1 MAEFNV
7 PEVNASGEFVSPLVK
22 SHVQK
27 LALSVSGPGRP
38 DQVATTQG
46 AITGSEPVGTTYTST
61 DGANVGAYVWRK
73 RPGGKWAV
81 TDGDTGWREIT
92 GSVIWMGSNST
103 GRFQLRRVNDIVH
116 ARWVGVTVDKATSG
130 FNTVTVCRWAF
141 SGFEIMDGTGGHPFN
156 SSGVAQ
162 GYSTHGLGEPLN
174 YLGFMRDGAN
184 VYVRAYSP
192 PLDVRRSGYHQWPNF
207 SAWPTTLPGTPA

>member
-61 DGANVGAYVWRK
+61 DGDNVGAYVWRK
-73 RPGGKWAV
+73 RPGGKWEV
-81 TDGDTGWREIT
+81 TDGDTGWRNVRDLLISPWT
-92 GSVIWMGSNST
+92 TADFSLLRIRRTTTAVYLHVQYNGKPVPSGAIFVMPVGFRGKGGGVNAGIASAQIIGQYNNNPIGS
-103 GRFQLRRVNDIVH
+103 
-116 ARWVGVTVDKATSG
+116 GVTSYQNVHNSAH
-130 FNTVTVCRWAF
+130 TVRTNGAN
-141 SGFEIMDGTGGHPFN
+141 E
-156 SSGVAQ
+156 SGV
-162 GYSTHGLGEPLN
+162 
-174 YLGFMRDGAN
+174 
-184 VYVRAYSP
+184 
-192 PLDVRRSGYHQWPNF
+192 
-207 SAWPTTLPGTPA
+207 SALTWAAGDTWPTTLPGTPA

>member
-73 RPGGKWAV
+73 RPGGKWEV
-81 TDGDTGWREIT
+81 TDGDTGWRNISSLMTAYTSGVTQVRRINSTIYWRFGFRGSPDT
-92 GSVIWMGSNST
+92 GSSLPDSDVP
-103 GRFQLRRVNDIVH
+103 
-116 ARWVGVTVDKATSG
+116 G
-130 FNTVTVCRWAF
+130 FKYPA
-141 SGFEIMDGTGGHPFN
+141 
-156 SSGVAQ
+156 AQ
-162 GYSTHGLGEPLN
+162 GVYPEQIVTQWSQ
-174 YLGFMRDGAN
+174 RDRNAAAGTITYKTWQKHLLFGVVSDEA
-184 VYVRAYSP
+184 RAE
-192 PLDVRRSGYHQWPNF
+192 F
-207 SAWPTTLPGTPA
+207 SRPTTEAWPTTLPGTPA

>member
-73 RPGGKWAV
+73 RPGGKWEV
-81 TDGDTGWREIT
+81 VDGDTGWRVIFNGTTVLEPTWAPIT
-92 GSVIWMGSNST
+92 TPSA
-103 GRFQLRRVNDIVH
+103 GRLRLRRTVAGLWVSADDIQFPS
-116 ARWVGVTVDKATSG
+116 GTATQ
-130 FNTVTVCRWAF
+130 F
-141 SGFEIMDGTGGHPFN
+141 SMLGG
-156 SSGVAQ
+156 
-162 GYSTHGLGEPLN
+162 
-174 YLGFMRDGAN
+174 
-184 VYVRAYSP
+184 
-192 PLDVRRSGYHQWPNF
+192 LD
-207 SAWPTTLPGTPA
+207 SAWQVSADTRTYPGGFYVLGGQQPALRVDRSDLIGNPVGGRIRDIKFYPSSSWPSAPLPGTPA

>member
-73 RPGGKWAV
+73 RPGGKWEV
-81 TDGDTGWREIT
+81 IDGDTGWRKIPFSELAQQDKMIEGMWT
-92 GSVIWMGSNST
+92 AVRVRRQNNIVYVSAAIQPASGVT
-103 GRFQLRRVNDIVH
+103 GRVEIWTHPSGWRYTGQAGWNHQQPSSLAMVGNANDGRNWIFYNNTNSKNTTSMNL
-116 ARWVGVTVDKATSG
+116 GVSLTTY
-130 FNTVTVCRWAF
+130 
-141 SGFEIMDGTGGHPFN
+141 
-156 SSGVAQ
+156 GVISAQ
-162 GYSTHGLGEPLN
+162 SDQT
-174 YLGFMRDGAN
+174 
-184 VYVRAYSP
+184 
-192 PLDVRRSGYHQWPNF
+192 
-207 SAWPTTLPGTPA
+207 WPTTLPGTPA

>member
-81 TDGDTGWREIT
+81 TDGDTGWRHIT
-92 GSVIWMGSNST
+92 APAITAGGI
-103 GRFQLRRVNDIVH
+103 RFRRV
-116 ARWVGVTVDKATSG
+116 GS
-130 FNTVTVCRWAF
+130 TVTVGFGGAQYNTITTGTIPANLGNVGNIP
-141 SGFEIMDGTGGHPFN
+141 SGFQMAGTQAFGMVTKDGGQVIGHVQITDTSDGNQVRLRSADGVSTG
-156 SSGVAQ
+156 
-162 GYSTHGLGEPLN
+162 LN
-174 YLGFMRDGAN
+174 NQTLLR
-184 VYVRAYSP
+184 VSP
-192 PLDVRRSGYHQWPNF
+192 VPYICDQP
-207 SAWPTTLPGTPA
+207 WPTTLPGTPA